1 MNNGK
6 SGCLGTVAVILVI
19 ILLIKIAP
27 MLLTLIKIGMI
38 LTIVGIV
45 ALVVLVIYFS
55 TRKTNPKQPD
65 NQQNAEDEQSPKEE
79 EPDPALSEE
88 QNAILKQGRAHLM
101 ELRRRMTHVKHVPIR
116 TVCGNICS
124 EAEKILA
131 ALRKKPEKISQVRQ
145 FLNYYLP
152 TLGSILEKYVRL
164 EENDA
169 LTESMT
175 DNTLEHLNGKGFD
188 VSVKVPFTVNITT
201 EDGDKLNI
209 RVTAEFEEEVILK
222 QSVSTSRHKIGFLK
236 YDYSLNASFEVGNYT
251 GINFSADID
260 SADGSNESMSEIL
273 KVIMKQ
279 MEDYQSG

>member
-27 MLLTLIKIGMI
+27 MLLTLIRIGMI
-38 LTIVGIV
+38 LSFVGVI
-45 ALVVLVIYFS
+45 AIVVLVIYFS
-55 TRKTNPKQPD
+55 THKTDAEKAKA
-65 NQQNAEDEQSPKEE
+65 QQKAEEQQAEMDED
-79 EPDPALSEE
+79 PDPALSEE

-116 TVCGNICS
+116 TVCGNICG

-175 DNTLEHLNGKGFD
+175 DNTLEHLIDINHAMEAQYQALFD
-188 VSVKVPFTVNITT
+188 
-201 EDGDKLNI
+201 DDKLDLSVEMEALKI
-209 RVTAEFEEEVILK
+209 ACLRDGLLTEEDFQKNKEANDTKPNL
-222 QSVSTSRHKIGFLK
+222 TL
-236 YDYSLNASFEVGNYT
+236 
-251 GINFSADID
+251 
-260 SADGSNESMSEIL
+260 
-273 KVIMKQ
+273 
-279 MEDYQSG
+279 

>member
-1 MNNGK
+1 MNNRK

-79 EPDPALSEE
+79 EPDPALSPE
-88 QNAILKQGRAHLM
+88 QNEILKTGRAHLM

-116 TVCGNICS
+116 TVCGNICG

-131 ALRKKPEKISQVRQ
+131 TLRKKPEKISQVRQ

-175 DNTLEHLNGKGFD
+175 DNTLEHLIDIKHAMEAQYQALFD
-188 VSVKVPFTVNITT
+188 
-201 EDGDKLNI
+201 DDKLDLSVEMEALKI
-209 RVTAEFEEEVILK
+209 ACLRDGLLTEEDFQKNKEANDTKPNL
-222 QSVSTSRHKIGFLK
+222 TL
-236 YDYSLNASFEVGNYT
+236 
-251 GINFSADID
+251 
-260 SADGSNESMSEIL
+260 
-273 KVIMKQ
+273 
-279 MEDYQSG
+279 